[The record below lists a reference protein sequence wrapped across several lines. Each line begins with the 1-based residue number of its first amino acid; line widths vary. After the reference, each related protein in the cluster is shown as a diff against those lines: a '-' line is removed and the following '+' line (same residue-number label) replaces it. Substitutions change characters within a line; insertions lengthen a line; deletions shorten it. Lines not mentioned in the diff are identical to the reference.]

1 MKKVRAAIVGYGN
14 IGQYVLE
21 ALQAA
26 PDFEIAGVVRRAG
39 AENRP
44 AELSEYPVVKNIKEL
59 EGKPLIC
66 YTIDAARKFTTDDNI
81 CVSTDDD
88 AIIKVVE
95 AYGLRIPFKRP
106 GYLATDNA
114 GTNGV
119 LLHAL
124 DFYERKGNQYDMVVL
139 LQVTSP
145 FRRAEDVIEAVKHYD
160 DSIDM
165 VTSVMPAKCNPYY
178 DGLLAISKGDG
189 SIERRQDAPRVWQQN
204 GAVYVINPLQLK
216 AKGLAGMT
224 KIRKYVMDELHSVDI
239 DNMLDWKIAEI
250 MLKDKLVEI

>member
-1 MKKVRAAIVGYGN
+1 MKP
-14 IGQYVLE
+14 L
-21 ALQAA
+21 
-26 PDFEIAGVVRRAG
+26 VVI
-39 AENRP
+39 P
-44 AELSEYPVVKNIKEL
+44 ARGGSKGIPHKNIKSL
-59 EGKPLIC
+59 GGKPLIC
-66 YTIDAARKFTTDDNI
+66 YAIDTARKLTSDENI

-95 AYGLRIPFKRP
+95 DYGLKVPFKRP
-106 GYLATDNA
+106 DYLATDNA

-124 DFYERKGNQYDMVVL
+124 DFFEQKGNHYDVVVL
-139 LQVTSP
+139 LQATSP
-145 FRRAEDVIEAVKHYD
+145 FRRAEDVIEAVKLYD

-178 DGLLAISKGDG
+178 DGFEDNVEGLLTISKGDG
-189 SIERRQDAPRVWQQN
+189 TIERRQDAPKVWQLN
-204 GAVYVINPLQLK
+204 GAVYVINPIQLK

-224 KIRKYVMDELHSVDI
+224 KIRKYVMDELHSVDL

-250 MLKDKLVEI
+250 MLEEKLVEI